1 MPERRDTVDALQ
13 PAPAP
18 GRDDRFRP
26 GVVLEG
32 QYELRAVIGRGG
44 MGQVFE
50 AWDRRLRRGVAIKV
64 PWPHVRVESVI
75 TEAQA
80 LASVRHKGVLTV
92 YAVGVHEDVPYVVM
106 ERLHGTSLYRHMH
119 SRRESRRGFDAGE
132 VTRLMLAIA
141 DALRAVHL
149 AGIAHRDVK
158 PENVMLAPDG
168 RVVLMDFGLVL
179 AQVAIDGALGFAS
192 GTPEY
197 MSPESASDEIG
208 RGEAHLVDVYALGVL
223 GFELLTG
230 SVPFVADA
238 AADVLRAQILAP
250 VPDVGAERPDVPVRL
265 ASLLTAMMAKSP
277 YDRPGSMEEVLAE
290 LRAIDVEVEAPPSS
304 RASSL
309 TVLVVDDD
317 LEIAKLLVAIAKR
330 KLPDA
335 QIRVV
340 HDGQAA
346 IDAIARRIPDVLLL
360 DLHMPR
366 MNGLEVCMYLR
377 GVDAHSRCTVVPV
390 SAAIPR
396 PEDLDVLS
404 ALGVRHFIAK
414 GATLASR
421 VGAILADLRDQRALA
436 RAS

>member
-1 MPERRDTVDALQ
+1 MFERRDTVDALGVL
-13 PAPAP
+13 PA
-18 GRDDRFRP
+18 RDGTERFRP
-26 GVVLEG
+26 GVILEG
-32 QYELRAVIGRGG
+32 NYELRSVIGRGG

-64 PWPHVRVESVI
+64 PWSHVRADTVVA
-75 TEAQA
+75 EAQA
-80 LASVRHKGVLTV
+80 LASVRHRGVLAV
-92 YAVGVHEDVPYVVM
+92 YALGVHEDVPYVVM

-119 SRRESRRGFDAGE
+119 SRRESRRGFDASE
-132 VTRLMLAIA
+132 VTRLMLALA

-168 RVVLMDFGLVL
+168 RVVLMDFGMVL

-197 MSPESASDEIG
+197 MAPESASDEIG

-230 SVPFVADA
+230 SVPFVAEA

-250 VPDVGAERPDVPVRL
+250 VPDVVAERPDVPPRL
-265 ASLLTAMMAKSP
+265 ASLLSAMMAKSP
-277 YDRPGSMEEVLAE
+277 NDRPAGMDEVLAE
-290 LRAIDVEVEAPPSS
+290 LRAIESEVETPPSS
-304 RASSL
+304 RAAAL

-317 LEIAKLLVAIAKR
+317 PEIAKLLAAVAKR

-335 QIRVV
+335 EIRVV

-346 IDAIARRIPDVLLL
+346 IDAIARRVPDVLLL

-377 GVDAHSRCTVVPV
+377 GVDARSRCTVVPV
-390 SAAIPR
+390 SAAIAR
-396 PEDLDVLS
+396 PEDLDLLA

-421 VGAILADLRDQRALA
+421 VGAILSQLQHQRALA